1 MQEIAIITG
10 GDSSEYKISIE
21 SANVVLKNLNPK
33 KFIGTIVHIKNRK
46 WTAIIKNSHYKI
58 NKEDF
63 SVNIDNNKKYFD
75 YVFMALHG
83 PPAEN
88 GELQPYF
95 DNLNINYSSC
105 TSQISALTFNKMEC
119 NKRLLEIGFHC
130 AKSLIYKK
138 GDNININKIV
148 NKLGLPCFV
157 KPNQAGSSF
166 GVSKV
171 KSKKDIKNAINNA
184 LIHDNTV
191 LIEKFIDGTELSCGI
206 ITNELGE
213 IQALPITEIISENE
227 FFDYKAKYE
236 GLSEEITPA
245 RINQNL
251 TKAVQQTSIEIY
263 KKMNLRGICRIDF
276 IIMNDTPYIIEIN
289 TIPGLSKESIVPKQ
303 AKEAGISLVQLFES
317 CIKNTLNK

>member
-1 MQEIAIITG
+1 MKEIAIITG
-10 GDSSEYKISIE
+10 GDSSEYKISLE
-21 SANVVLKNLNPK
+21 SANIVLKNLNPK
-33 KFIGTIVHIKNRK
+33 KFTGTIVHIKNGK
-46 WTAIIKNSHYKI
+46 WTAIIKDSHYKI

-63 SVNIDNNKKYFD
+63 SININNNKKYFD

-88 GELQPYF
+88 GEIQPYF

-105 TSQISALTFNKMEC
+105 TSEISALTFNKMKC

-138 GDNININKIV
+138 GNNININKIV

-171 KSKKDIKNAINNA
+171 KSEKDIKNAINNA

-191 LIEKFIDGTELSCGI
+191 LIEQFIDGLEVSCGV
-206 ITNELGE
+206 ITNQIGE
-213 IQALPITEIISENE
+213 IQAFPITEIISENE

-245 RINQNL
+245 RINQDQK
-251 TKAVQQTSIEIY
+251 KAVQQTSIEIY
-263 KKMNLRGICRIDF
+263 KKMKLRGICRIDF
-276 IIMNDTPYIIEIN
+276 IIMNNIPYIIEIN
-289 TIPGLSKESIVPKQ
+289 TIPGFSKESIIPKQ
-303 AKEAGISLVQLFES
+303 AKEAGISLLQLFES